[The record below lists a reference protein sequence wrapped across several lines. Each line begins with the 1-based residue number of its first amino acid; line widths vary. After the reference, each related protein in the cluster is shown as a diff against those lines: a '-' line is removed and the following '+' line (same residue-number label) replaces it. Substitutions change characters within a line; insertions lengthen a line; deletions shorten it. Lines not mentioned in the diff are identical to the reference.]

1 MTRIF
6 SIRTLGHAI
15 ASVVFFASAG
25 AATAQAPQTL
35 LQAITTTPAT
45 QLDYDALFNQM
56 YQSPANLDVSF
67 KFAEQA
73 VARGDYEAAIGALER
88 MLFFNPNLPRVK
100 LELGVLYLKLGSYE
114 LARSY
119 FLDAIKSPVP
129 DEIRSRVNAYLAQI
143 DRRMLAYDYSVFAQV
158 GLRHQTNANVG
169 PNDLLVRALGQ
180 DAILDSAFGKR
191 PDWNSFQTVAAS
203 VGYKLNAR
211 GDVMEASLLALGSQQ
226 FKLSQFNLGLVELVA
241 GPRIAIGQNASFKFY
256 GIGDMV
262 WLGDANYFNAA
273 GGGISARA
281 NIGEFGFIEG
291 FVEGRHRSF
300 FNSINF
306 PTAADQTG
314 DFLSSGVVTDLRL
327 TSNWRSTMRI
337 GFDQNQAIFNYNSYK
352 RYSID
357 LAFPYE
363 FVLAILGKPHQF
375 VIAPTLGFSWA
386 NYAAPNPI
394 IDPTTLRNDSE
405 QRYGAIF
412 DAQIYDNVGLRT
424 QIQYSKIESSL
435 PNYRTTNFA
444 VGFGPTVRF

>member
-1 MTRIF
+1 MK
-6 SIRTLGHAI
+6 SIGYAI
-15 ASVVFFASAG
+15 ASVAFFSTANALTASA
-25 AATAQAPQTL
+25 QQTL
-35 LQAITTTPAT
+35 LQAATDAPAVR
-45 QLDYDALFNQM
+45 LDYDALFQQM

-73 VARGDYEAAIGALER
+73 VSRGDYEAAIGALER

-119 FLDAIKSPVP
+119 FLDAIKGPVP
-129 DEIRSRVNAYLAQI
+129 DEVRGQVNAYLAQI
-143 DRRMLAYDYSVFAQV
+143 DRRMSVYDYSVFMQA
-158 GLRHQTNANVG
+158 GLRYQTNANIG

-180 DAILDSAFGKR
+180 DAILDSSFGKR
-191 PDWNSFQTVAAS
+191 PDWNAFQTVAAS
-203 VGYKLNAR
+203 VGYKLNMR
-211 GDVMEASLLALGSQQ
+211 GDAMEASLLALGSQQ
-226 FKLSQFNLGLVELVA
+226 FRLSQFNLGLVELVA
-241 GPRIAIGQNASFKFY
+241 GPRIAIGQNASFKVY

-273 GGGISARA
+273 GGGVSVRST
-281 NIGEFGFIEG
+281 IGDLGLIEG

-300 FNSINF
+300 FNSVNF
-306 PTAADQTG
+306 PTAAEQTG

-327 TSNWRSTMRI
+327 TTQMRGVI
-337 GFDQNQAIFNYNSYK
+337 RAGYDQNQAIFNYNSYK

-363 FVLAILGKPHQF
+363 FTLPLFGTPHQF

-386 NYAAPNPI
+386 NYAAPNMI

-405 QRYGAIF
+405 QRYGAVF
-412 DAQIYDNVGLRT
+412 DAQIYSNVGLRT
-424 QIQYSKIESSL
+424 QIQYSKIDSSL
-435 PNYRTTNFA
+435 PNYRTSNFA

>member
-1 MTRIF
+1 M
-6 SIRTLGHAI
+6 
-15 ASVVFFASAG
+15 ASPS
-25 AATAQAPQTL
+25 TTQAQQTL
-35 LQAITTTPAT
+35 LQVITSPSLA
-45 QLDYDALFNQM
+45 QPDYDALFNQM

-119 FLDAIKSPVP
+119 FLDAIKGPVP
-129 DEIRSRVNAYLAQI
+129 DEIRGQVNAYLAQI
-143 DRRMLAYDYSVFAQV
+143 DRRMSVYDYSVFAQV

-180 DAILDSAFGKR
+180 DAILDSAYGKR

-203 VGYKLNAR
+203 VGYKLNTR

-226 FKLSQFNLGLVELVA
+226 FKLSQFNLGLVELIA
-241 GPRIAIGQNASFKFY
+241 GPRIAIGQNASFKVY

-262 WLGDANYFNAA
+262 WLGDSNYFNAA
-273 GGGISARA
+273 GGGVSVRST
-281 NIGEFGFIEG
+281 IGELGFIEG

-300 FNSINF
+300 FNSVNF

-327 TSNWRSTMRI
+327 TSNMRGVI
-337 GFDQNQAIFNYNSYK
+337 RAGFDQNQAIFDYNSYK

-357 LAFPYE
+357 LALPYE
-363 FVLAILGKPHQF
+363 FVLPILGKPYQF

-386 NYAAPNPI
+386 NYAAPNAI

-412 DAQIYDNVGLRT
+412 DAQVYDNVGIRT
-424 QIQYSKIESSL
+424 QVQYSKIESSL
-435 PNYRTTNFA
+435 PNYRTSNFA

>member
-1 MTRIF
+1 M
-6 SIRTLGHAI
+6 HA
-15 ASVVFFASAG
+15 
-25 AATAQAPQTL
+25 QQTL
-35 LQAITTTPAT
+35 LQAVTAT
-45 QLDYDALFNQM
+45 QATQPDYDALFNQM

-73 VARGDYEAAIGALER
+73 VARADYEAAIGALER

-119 FLDAIKSPVP
+119 FLDALKGPVP
-129 DEIRSRVNAYLAQI
+129 DEIRGQVNAYLAQI
-143 DRRMLAYDYSVFAQV
+143 DRRMLAYDYSVFAQA
-158 GLRHQTNANVG
+158 GLRHQTNANIG

-180 DAILDSAFGKR
+180 DAILDGAFGKR

-203 VGYKLNAR
+203 VGYKLNTR

-262 WLGDANYFNAA
+262 WLGDSNYFNAA
-273 GGGISARA
+273 GGGISARG

-300 FNSINF
+300 FNSVNF
-306 PTAADQTG
+306 PTAAEQTG

-327 TSNWRSTMRI
+327 TSNWRSTTRV
-337 GFDQNQAIFNYNSYK
+337 GFDQNQAIFDYNSYK

-357 LAFPYE
+357 VAFPYD
-363 FVLAILGKPHQF
+363 FVLPIFGKPHQF

-386 NYAAPNPI
+386 NYAAPNAI

-435 PNYRTTNFA
+435 PNYRTSNFA

>member
-1 MTRIF
+1 MAHILSIKTIF
-6 SIRTLGHAI
+6 STRTLGCAI
-15 ASVVFFASAG
+15 AGIALFTAASAS
-25 AATAQAPQTL
+25 TTHAQQTL
-35 LQAITTTPAT
+35 LQVMTTAPIV
-45 QLDYDALFNQM
+45 QHDYDALFNQM

-73 VARGDYEAAIGALER
+73 VSRGDYEAAIGALER

-100 LELGVLYLKLGSYE
+100 LELGVLYLKLGSFE

-119 FLDAIKSPVP
+119 FLEAIKGPVP
-129 DEIRSRVNAYLAQI
+129 DEIRGQVNAYLAQI
-143 DRRMLAYDYSVFAQV
+143 DRRMSVYDYSVFAQA
-158 GLRHQTNANVG
+158 GLRYQTNANVG

-180 DAILDSAFGKR
+180 DAILGSNFGKR

-203 VGYKLNAR
+203 VGYKLNMR
-211 GDVMEASLLALGSQQ
+211 GDALEASLLALGSQQ
-226 FKLSQFNLGLVELVA
+226 FRLSQFNLGLVELIA

-273 GGGISARA
+273 GGGVSARST
-281 NIGEFGFIEG
+281 IGELGFIEA

-300 FNSINF
+300 FDSVNF
-306 PTAADQTG
+306 PTASEQTG

-327 TSNWRSTMRI
+327 TSQLRGVVRA
-337 GFDQNQAIFNYNSYK
+337 GYDENQAIFAYNSYK

-357 LAFPYE
+357 LAFP
-363 FVLAILGKPHQF
+363 FAFTLPIFGQLHQF
-375 VIAPTLGFSWA
+375 VVAPTLGYSWS
-386 NYAAPNPI
+386 NYAAPNAI
-394 IDPTTLRNDSE
+394 IDPTMLRNDSE

-424 QIQYSKIESSL
+424 QLQYSKIDSSL
-435 PNYRTTNFA
+435 PILRMA
-444 VGFGPTVRF
+444 

>member
-1 MTRIF
+1 VRF
-6 SIRTLGHAI
+6 LSIRTIGCAI
-15 ASVVFFASAG
+15 ASVAFFCSAG
-25 AATAQAPQTL
+25 ASTTRAQQTL
-35 LQAITTTPAT
+35 LQAITATPTT
-45 QLDYDALFNQM
+45 QFDYDVLFKQM
-56 YQSPANLDVSF
+56 YHSPADLDVSF

-119 FLDAIKSPVP
+119 FLDAIKGPVP
-129 DEIRSRVNAYLAQI
+129 DEVRGQVNAYLAQI
-143 DRRMLAYDYSVFAQV
+143 DRRMSVYDYSVFAQA
-158 GLRHQTNANVG
+158 GLRYQTNANVG

-180 DAILDSAFGKR
+180 DAILDSSFGKR
-191 PDWNSFQTVAAS
+191 PDWNAFQTVAAS
-203 VGYKLNAR
+203 VAYKPNMR
-211 GDVMEASLLALGSQQ
+211 GDAIEASLLALGSQQ
-226 FKLSQFNLGLVELVA
+226 FRLSQFNLGLVELVA

-273 GGGISARA
+273 GGGISARST
-281 NIGEFGFIEG
+281 IGDVGFIEG

-300 FNSINF
+300 FNSANF
-306 PTAADQTG
+306 PTAAEQTG

-327 TSNWRSTMRI
+327 TANLRGVIRA
-337 GFDQNQAIFNYNSYK
+337 GFDQNQAIVDYNSYK

-357 LAFPYE
+357 LAFPYD
-363 FVLAILGKPHQF
+363 FVLPMFGKPHQF

-386 NYAAPNPI
+386 NYAAPNAI
-394 IDPTTLRNDSE
+394 IDPTMLRHDSE

-412 DAQIYDNVGLRT
+412 DAQLYDNVGLRT
-424 QIQYSKIESSL
+424 QIQYSKIDSSL
-435 PNYRTTNFA
+435 PNYRTSNFA